1 MAESTNRII
10 VCGDS
15 FNIGIG
21 CRDLHTEPY
30 ASLLAAKLDRPLINL
45 AKGSSTNLSIWLQVK
60 YAVEELRANSSDI
73 VLVNETSSNRF
84 NWFPQGI
91 DVQERE
97 ITNLDVNYHDYPPY
111 GNNSYWPQQLDTHPM
126 QDHHGYKGTMLTE
139 NINGI
144 IDYLDVFVANGWN
157 QRGSYYNRI
166 LDEPEAK
173 LRLIKDFYASVYN
186 EQLSQLQS
194 QAFMSMAST
203 LLSNTGA
210 NHVMLLPW
218 IELYKDLI
226 KDDNILRFSWGA
238 ITLECPDDVNTGHA
252 SAQGH
257 VLAYEMIVNKLQENG
272 WIQ

>member
-21 CRDLHTEPY
+21 CRDLDSQPY
-30 ASLLAAKLDRPLINL
+30 GSLLAAALDRPLINL

-84 NWFPQGI
+84 NWFPEGKE
-91 DVQERE
+91 VQRRE

-111 GNNSYWPQQLDTHPM
+111 GNHSYWPDQLDAHPM
-126 QDHHGYKGTMLTE
+126 QDHPGYTGTMITE
-139 NINGI
+139 NVSGV
-144 IDYLDVFVANGWN
+144 IDYLDVFVARGLNE
-157 QRGSYYNRI
+157 RGSYYNRI
-166 LDEPEAK
+166 VDEPIVK
-173 LRLIKDFYASVYN
+173 LKLIRDFYASVYN
-186 EQLSQLQS
+186 EQLSLLQS

-203 LLSNTGA
+203 LLTNAGVK
-210 NHVMLLPW
+210 HVMLLPW

-226 KDDNILRFSWGA
+226 KADNILRFSWGS
-238 ITLECPDDVNTGHA
+238 ITIDYPDEVDTGHA
-252 SAQGH
+252 SEQGH
-257 VLAYEMIVNKLQENG
+257 VVAYEMIMNKLQENG
-272 WIQ
+272 WTQ